1 MKDANLFSEFLRE
14 NAGLT
19 LKVEMAQVK
28 HLTNAPIKE
37 ALIDF
42 RVSVPEVRPEDIV
55 TIEKEIKDIFERK
68 EGGLVQ

>member
-1 MKDANLFSEFLRE
+1 
-14 NAGLT
+14 
-19 LKVEMAQVK
+19 MAQVK